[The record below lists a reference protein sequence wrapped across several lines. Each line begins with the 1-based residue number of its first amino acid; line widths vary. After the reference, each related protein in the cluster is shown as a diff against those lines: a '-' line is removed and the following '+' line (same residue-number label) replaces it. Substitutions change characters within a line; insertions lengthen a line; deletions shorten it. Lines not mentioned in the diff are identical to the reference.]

1 MSILTHDEILKEIA
15 AGNIRIDPYY
25 PECVG
30 PASVDL
36 HLGNEFRV
44 FRKVHDIVRVTP
56 DANYEEITERVLVK
70 DHLLLMPQE
79 TVLGITEEK
88 ITLSPHL
95 CGWLEGR
102 SRFSR
107 LGLLVH
113 ISACFMQPGIENKQ
127 CLEISNFSPTP
138 MALFPGTPICQFIF
152 QRTIG
157 EAKYQG
163 KFRNQKEGNF

>member
-1 MSILTHDEILKEIA
+1 MILTHDEILKEIA
-15 AGNIRIDPYY
+15 AGTITIDPYF
-25 PECVG
+25 PDCVG

-44 FRKVHDIVRVTP
+44 FRKVHDIFRVTP
-56 DANYEEITERVLVK
+56 TANYENITERITVA

-79 TVLGITEEK
+79 TVLGITVEK
-88 ITLSPHL
+88 ITLADSI

-113 ISACFMQPGIENKQ
+113 ISASFMQPGIENKQ
-127 CLEISNFSPTP
+127 VLEISNFSPMP
-138 MALFPGTPICQFIF
+138 LALYPNIAICQFIF
-152 QRTIG
+152 QRTVG
-157 EAKYQG
+157 TARYNG
-163 KFRNQKEGNF
+163 RFRNQQEGNF

>member
-1 MSILTHDEILKEIA
+1 MILTHDEILKEIA
-15 AGNIRIDPYY
+15 AGHIQVDPYS

-30 PASVDL
+30 PASIDL

-44 FRKVHDIVRVTP
+44 FRKVHDIVRVSLES
-56 DANYEEITERVLVK
+56 NYEEITERIQVD

-79 TVLGITEEK
+79 TVLGITQEK
-88 ITLSPHL
+88 ITLAANL

-113 ISACFMQPGIENKQ
+113 ISASFMQPGIDNKQ
-127 CLEISNFSPTP
+127 ILEISNFSPMP
-138 MALFPGTPICQFIF
+138 LALYPGIAICQFIF
-152 QRTIG
+152 QRTLG
-157 EAKYQG
+157 EAKYAG
-163 KFRNQKEGNF
+163 RFKNQKEGNF

>member
-1 MSILTHDEILKEIA
+1 MSILTHDEILKEVA
-15 AGNIRIDPYY
+15 AGNIVIEPFHPD
-25 PECVG
+25 CVG

-36 HLGNEFRV
+36 HLGYEFRV

-56 DANYEEITERVLVK
+56 ESNYEEITERILVE

-79 TVLGITEEK
+79 TVLGLTQEK
-88 ITLSPHL
+88 ITLAPNI

-113 ISACFMQPGIENKQ
+113 ISASFIQPGIENKQ
-127 CLEISNFSPTP
+127 VLEISNFSPMP
-138 MALFPGTPICQFIF
+138 LALYPGIPICQFVF
-152 QRTIG
+152 QRAIG
-157 EAKYQG
+157 SAKYEG

>member
-1 MSILTHDEILKEIA
+1 MSILTHDEILKEISS
-15 AGNIRIDPYY
+15 GGIVIDPFH

-44 FRKVHDIVRVTP
+44 FRKVHDVVRVTA
-56 DANYEEITERVLVK
+56 DANYEEITERILVQ
-70 DHLLLMPQE
+70 DRLLLMPQE
-79 TVLGITEEK
+79 TVLGITVEK
-88 ITLSPHL
+88 LTLAPYL

-113 ISACFMQPGIENKQ
+113 ISASFMQPGIENKQ

-138 MALFPGTPICQFIF
+138 MALYPDTPICQFIF
-152 QRTIG
+152 QRTLG

>member
-1 MSILTHDEILKEIA
+1 MSILTHDEILKEISS
-15 AGNIRIDPYY
+15 GGITIDPFH

-44 FRKVHDIVRVTP
+44 FRKVHDVVRVTAE
-56 DANYEEITERVLVK
+56 ANYEEITERILVQ
-70 DHLLLMPQE
+70 DRLLLMPQE

-88 ITLSPHL
+88 ITLAPNL

-113 ISACFMQPGIENKQ
+113 ISASFMQPGIENKQ

-152 QRTIG
+152 QRTLG

-163 KFRNQKEGNF
+163 KFRNQREGNF

>member
-1 MSILTHDEILKEIA
+1 MSILTRDEILKEIA
-15 AGNIRIDPYY
+15 AGNIVIEPYT

-36 HLGNEFRV
+36 HLGTEFRV
-44 FRKVHDIVRVTP
+44 FRKVHDVVRVTP
-56 DANYEEITERVLVK
+56 ESNYEEITERVQVA

-79 TVLGITEEK
+79 TVLGITVERVA
-88 ITLSPHL
+88 LAPSL

-113 ISACFMQPGIENKQ
+113 ISASFMQPGIDNKQ
-127 CLEISNFSPTP
+127 VLEISNQSP
-138 MALFPGTPICQFIF
+138 MALALVPGIAICQFIF

-157 EAKYQG
+157 QARYEG
-163 KFRNQKEGNF
+163 KFRNQREGNF

>member
-1 MSILTHDEILKEIA
+1 MSILTHNEILKEVA
-15 AGNIRIDPYY
+15 AGNIIIDPYNA
-25 PECVG
+25 EKVG

-56 DANYEEITERVLVK
+56 DSNHEEITERIIVE
-70 DHLLLMPQE
+70 DRLLLMPQE
-79 TVLGITEEK
+79 TVLGITVEK
-88 ITLSPHL
+88 ISLAPNL

-113 ISACFMQPGIENKQ
+113 ISASFMQPGIDNKQ
-127 CLEISNFSPTP
+127 CLEISNFSPMP
-138 MALFPGTPICQFIF
+138 LALYPGIPICQFIF

-157 EAKYQG
+157 EAKYEG

>member
-15 AGNIRIDPYY
+15 AGNIIIDPYD
-25 PECVG
+25 PNLVG

-44 FRKVHDIVRVTP
+44 FRKVHDIVRVTE
-56 DANYEEITERVLVK
+56 DANYEEITEKVIVP

-79 TVLGITEEK
+79 TVLGITHEK
-88 ITLSPHL
+88 VTLASHL

-113 ISACFMQPGIENKQ
+113 ISASFIQPGIENKQ
-127 CLEISNFSPTP
+127 VLEITNFSPMP
-138 MALFPGTPICQFIF
+138 LALYPGTAICQFVF

-157 EAKYQG
+157 QAKYSG
-163 KFRNQKEGNF
+163 RFRNQREGNF

>member
-1 MSILTHDEILKEIA
+1 MSILTHDEILKEIKSGA
-15 AGNIRIDPYY
+15 IKIEPYH
-25 PECVG
+25 PDCVG

-44 FRKVHDIVRVTP
+44 FRKVHDIVSVTP
-56 DANYEEITERVLVK
+56 DSNYEEITERVLVD

-79 TVLGITEEK
+79 TVLGITVEK
-88 ITLSPHL
+88 ITLSSNL

-102 SRFSR
+102 SSFSR

-113 ISACFMQPGIENKQ
+113 ISASFMQPGISNKQ
-127 CLEISNFSPTP
+127 VLEISNQSPMP
-138 MALFPGTPICQFIF
+138 LALYPGIAICQFIF

-157 EAKYQG
+157 EATYQG
-163 KFRNQKEGNF
+163 KFKNQKEGNF

>member
-1 MSILTHDEILKEIA
+1 MSILTHDEILNEISS
-15 AGNIRIDPYY
+15 GGIIIDPFD

-44 FRKVHDIVRVTP
+44 FRKVHDVVRVNADT
-56 DANYEEITERVLVK
+56 NYEEITERILVQ
-70 DHLLLMPQE
+70 DRLLLMPQE
-79 TVLGITEEK
+79 TVLGITVEK
-88 ITLSPHL
+88 ITLASNL

-113 ISACFMQPGIENKQ
+113 ISASFMQPGIENKQ

-138 MALFPGTPICQFIF
+138 MALFPGTAICQFIF

-157 EAKYQG
+157 QAKYQG
-163 KFRNQKEGNF
+163 KFRNQREGNF

>member
-1 MSILTHDEILKEIA
+1 MSILTHDEILKEIK
-15 AGNIRIDPYY
+15 AGNIVIDPYN
-25 PECVG
+25 PECIG

-44 FRKVHDIVRVTP
+44 FRKVHDVVRVTP
-56 DANYEEITERVLVK
+56 DSNYEEITERILVE

-79 TVLGITEEK
+79 TVLGITQEK
-88 ITLSPHL
+88 ITLAAHF

-113 ISACFMQPGIENKQ
+113 ISASFMQPGIDNKQ
-127 CLEISNFSPTP
+127 CLEISNFSPMP
-138 MALFPGTPICQFIF
+138 LALYPGIAVCQFVF

-157 EAKYQG
+157 EAKYKG
-163 KFRNQKEGNF
+163 RFRNQKEGNF

>member
-1 MSILTHDEILKEIA
+1 MSILTHDEILKEIS
-15 AGNIRIDPYY
+15 AGNIVIDPFYA
-25 PECVG
+25 ECVG

-44 FRKVHDIVRVTP
+44 FRKSHDIVRVTS
-56 DANYEEITERVLVK
+56 DANYEEITDRILVE
-70 DHLLLMPQE
+70 DRLLLMPQE

-88 ITLSPHL
+88 ITLAPNL

-113 ISACFMQPGIENKQ
+113 ISASFMQPGIENKQ

-138 MALFPGTPICQFIF
+138 LALYPGTPVCQFIF
-152 QRTIG
+152 QRTLG
-157 EAKYQG
+157 EAKYKG

>member
-1 MSILTHDEILKEIA
+1 MSILTRGEILKEIA
-15 AGNIRIDPYY
+15 AGNIVIEPYHAD
-25 PECVG
+25 CVG

-36 HLGNEFRV
+36 HLGKEFRV
-44 FRKVHDIVRVTP
+44 FRKVHDVVRVTP
-56 DANYEEITERVLVK
+56 DSNYEEITERVLVE

-88 ITLSPHL
+88 ITLSSSL

-113 ISACFMQPGIENKQ
+113 ISASFMQPGIDNKQ
-127 CLEISNFSPTP
+127 VLEISNQSPMP
-138 MALFPGTPICQFIF
+138 LALYPGIAICQFIF
-152 QRTIG
+152 QRTVG
-157 EAKYQG
+157 EARYEG

>member
-1 MSILTHDEILKEIA
+1 MSILTHDEILKEIS
-15 AGNIRIDPYY
+15 AGNINIDPFH

-30 PASVDL
+30 PDSVDL

-44 FRKVHDIVRVTP
+44 FRKVHDIVRVTT
-56 DANYEEITERVLVK
+56 DANYEEITERILVQ

-79 TVLGITEEK
+79 TVLGITIEK
-88 ITLSPHL
+88 ITLASHL

-113 ISACFMQPGIENKQ
+113 ISASFMQPGIENKQ

-138 MALFPGTPICQFIF
+138 MALYPGTPICQFIF

-157 EAKYQG
+157 AAKYKG

>member
-1 MSILTHDEILKEIA
+1 MSILTHDEILKEIS
-15 AGNIRIDPYY
+15 AGNIVIDPYD
-25 PECVG
+25 PLCVG

-56 DANYEEITERVLVK
+56 ESNYEEITERVQVS
-70 DHLLLMPQE
+70 DRLLLMPQE
-79 TVLGITEEK
+79 TVLGITHEK
-88 ITLSPHL
+88 ITLAPNI

-113 ISACFMQPGIENKQ
+113 ISASFMQPGIANKQ
-127 CLEISNFSPTP
+127 VLEISNFSPMP
-138 MALFPGTPICQFIF
+138 LSLSPGIPICQFVF

-157 EAKYQG
+157 SARYSG
-163 KFRNQKEGNF
+163 KFQDQKEGNF